1 MIPPGDFYEVVGAAD
16 PEALLEYNFEIASR
30 LLYMREAREI
40 DGVPVTTAGPPT
52 DYRMLK
58 EFWRDVHGAEY
69 VCTAEGDPET
79 ETPDT
84 WKQIRPAVVTSTPSG
99 TIPTGYWIVRAD
111 LDFKHYRYDGSS
123 FVEMFLSLSGGTMTG
138 ALTLSGTPSS
148 SLHAATKAYVDALA
162 GGTDL
167 KESCRLATTANVNL
181 ATTALSAIDGVT
193 PVDGDRVLVMNQT
206 AAAENGIYIAHT
218 GSWTRALDADVSDL
232 VTAGMYCFVTEGT
245 VNGDKGFVLTTND
258 PITLDTTALTFTQF
272 SKGLSDGE
280 CTDAKIGDRT
290 VNQSLASPADT
301 GDLTELFSWL
311 AGRIKGITGKSDW
324 KTAPQTDLE
333 KASVVSLNFVIDGGG
348 SVITTGLKGFLE
360 ISFGMTITGITVLA
374 DQTGSAV
381 IDIWK
386 DTYANYPP
394 TVADTITASAKP
406 TLSSAVKTKDTTL
419 TGWTTSVSA
428 GDILAFNV
436 DSITTIQRLT
446 ISITGKKTA

>member
-1 MIPPGDFYEVVGAAD
+1 MEIAGATT
-16 PEALLEYNFEIASR
+16 PEIMVHQNFIIASR
-30 LLYMREAREI
+30 MLYKYQPTYVENE
-40 DGVPVTTAGPPT
+40 PTTEAGPPV
-52 DYRMLK
+52 DPEGYYQIEQR
-58 EFWRDVHGAEY
+58 WRDVYGAEY
-69 VCTAEGDPET
+69 VCTDAGDPET
-79 ETPDT
+79 ETPST
-84 WKQIRPAVVTSTPSG
+84 WKQIRPAVFTSTPSG
-99 TIPTGYWIVRAD
+99 TIPESYWIVRAD
-111 LDFKHYRYDGSS
+111 LDYRHFRYNGSA
-123 FVEMFLSLSGGTMTG
+123 FTEISLPIAGGTLTG
-138 ALTLSGTPSS
+138 ALTLHANPTS
-148 SLHAATKAYVDALA
+148 SLQAATKAYVDALA

-181 ATTALSAIDGVT
+181 ATTALTPIDGVT

-206 AAAENGIYIAHT
+206 APAENGIYVAHL
-218 GSWTRALDADVSDL
+218 GAWTRANDADTDDL
-232 VTAGMYCFVTEGT
+232 VTSGLYCFVTEGT

-258 PITLDTTALTFTQF
+258 PITLGTTGLTFTQF

-301 GDLTELFSWL
+301 GDITELLSWL

-348 SVITTGLKGFLE
+348 SAITTGLKGFLE
-360 ISFGMTITGITVLA
+360 ISFGMTITGVTVLA

-381 IDIWK
+381 LDIWK
-386 DTYANYPP
+386 ETYASYPP
-394 TVADTITASAKP
+394 TGADSITASAKP
-406 TLSSAVKTKDTTL
+406 TISSATKTKDTTL

-436 DSITTIQRLT
+436 DSVTTIQRLT
-446 ISITGKKTA
+446 ISLTGKKTA